1 MALLSSSG
9 IQTEVAR
16 SKYSSPAGFWTKQE
30 SVLGLVLADGCWS
43 CVLMTGLECCCWAIV
58 GLKVLAGE
66 VGSRHCGLE
75 SNLQLGRP
83 LYQEV
88 SWNPSCL
95 FSGEAVDW
103 CIKVVFSSFF
113 GVICSS

>member
-16 SKYSSPAGFWTKQE
+16 SKYSSSPAGFWTKQE
-30 SVLGLVLADGCWS
+30 SVLGLILADGFRS
-43 CVLMTGLECCCWAIV
+43 CVLMTGLECCCWATV

-83 LYQEV
+83 LCQEV

-95 FSGEAVDW
+95 FSGEAVD
-103 CIKVVFSSFF
+103 
-113 GVICSS
+113 